1 MGSFSDIKCT
11 DHGLNIFLERKKRLI
26 DSDSMKRFLY
36 VSTTT
41 PRTPAYSC
49 KAEAVAYRAAH
60 SEAVSRRH
68 GFVIQVEYYRL
79 AILNGSALL
88 LTWVRDCL
96 FPWLQLKQ
104 EQLRQHLKG

>member
-1 MGSFSDIKCT
+1 MFQQQS
-11 DHGLNIFLERKKRLI
+11 
-26 DSDSMKRFLY
+26 
-36 VSTTT
+36 
-41 PRTPAYSC
+41 RTPAYSC